1 MDRNSGRQMND
12 GVIDNISGNASVLSA
27 MYGNESDKSLSRGR
41 RAFPDKL
48 TLGHRRDAFIWLLG
62 VNWPEIG
69 WQLCH
74 ARTSKELREL
84 FGALEGGPNGSLLV
98 DLAYK
103 AEERATPKEIRRS
116 QREASK
122 CVTDL

>member
-1 MDRNSGRQMND
+1 MDGNSGREMKSKLIDSILGND
-12 GVIDNISGNASVLSA
+12 PFLTELYSD
-27 MYGNESDKSLSRGR
+27 ESDKSLSRGR

-62 VNWPEIG
+62 VNWAEIG

-84 FGALEGGPNGSLLV
+84 FGALEGEPNGSLLV

-103 AEERATPKEIRRS
+103 VEERATPKEIRRS
-116 QREASK
+116 QCEASK
-122 CVTDL
+122 YVTDL